1 MSDEASSTPGPG
13 AITDLDRVIHEPA
26 RLMVVAFLA
35 GVDSADMLFVHRQTG
50 LTLGNLSSH
59 VGKLET
65 AGYVEV
71 EKTFVGKKPRTL
83 LHLTDRGRE
92 ALDAYRASMQ
102 TLLDTLS
109 TDDQ

>member
-1 MSDEASSTPGPG
+1 MSDAPNTTPDT
-13 AITDLDRVIHEPA
+13 AALTELDRVIHEPA
-26 RLMVVAFLA
+26 RLMVVALLA
-35 GVDSADMLFVHRQTG
+35 VVESADMLFVHRQSG

-71 EKTFVGKKPRTL
+71 EKSFVGKKPRTML
-83 LHLTDRGRE
+83 RLTDRGRE

-102 TLLDTLS
+102 TVLDTLS
-109 TDDQ
+109 TADQ